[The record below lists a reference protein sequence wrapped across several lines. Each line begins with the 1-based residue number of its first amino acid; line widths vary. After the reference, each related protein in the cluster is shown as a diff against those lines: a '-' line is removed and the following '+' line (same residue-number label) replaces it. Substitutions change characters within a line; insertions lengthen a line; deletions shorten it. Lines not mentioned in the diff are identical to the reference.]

1 MTAYHLAQLNVARA
15 VAPLDDEQM
24 ADFMNSLD
32 EINNLGEASPGFVWR
47 LKSESGNATDIKL
60 SENPLFIINLTV
72 WESVDALFEFVYR
85 SHHKDYFARRFDWFE
100 RYGAPSTVLWW
111 VRAGTLPT
119 AEEALARLSLL
130 TENGPTAE
138 AFTFKQRFEPV
149 INEGVAA

>member
-15 VAPLDDEQM
+15 VAPLDGEQM

-47 LKSESGNATDIKL
+47 LKSDSGNATDIKL
-60 SENPLFIINLTV
+60 SENPLFIVNLTV

-111 VRAGTLPT
+111 VRAGTFPT

-149 INEGVAA
+149 INEGAAA